1 MLDEDSGFPKRPG
14 ENQVEIRHRGSLLG
28 PGHITQDR
36 DLRRANPSW
45 LIPPTSLWLSCGCC
59 PVGVV
64 LLVLWL
70 LTSWMQN
77 CYRVLLPWIVSLAAR
92 RWEEVMEN
100 KSVPLDGFSVAK
112 LGSPADFTQA
122 AEILSLSLQVLRRSK
137 CNVFCHLSL
146 CLIPHFL
153 KSPGIFS
160 APYPHLSLPA
170 PLPCLFIAPRC
181 TCLVCF
187 AHCCVR
193 CVHRPLRHVNCLV
206 SWFSLTLPFKK
217 RPKISATN
225 PKNWKNKPPQ
235 TRQAG
240 KYTVDLSVL
249 S

>member
-1 MLDEDSGFPKRPG
+1 M
-14 ENQVEIRHRGSLLG
+14 
-28 PGHITQDR
+28 
-36 DLRRANPSW
+36 
-45 LIPPTSLWLSCGCC
+45 
-59 PVGVV
+59 GVV
-64 LLVLWL
+64 LWVLSCWCCDCSPPECKTAIGFCCLELFHLQQEDEKRSWKINLYLWTGFLLLSLDLL
-70 LTSWMQN
+70 LT
-77 CYRVLLPWIVSLAAR
+77 L
-92 RWEEVMEN
+92 
-100 KSVPLDGFSVAK
+100 
-112 LGSPADFTQA
+112 QA